1 MPETHTG
8 MQRMIIET
16 KDDVVKLSGS
26 LTRNQWMTIKAA
38 ANLLLTNHPE
48 GIIVDCSYLDSISED
63 GAKTFLEAMRDIEAA
78 KSRILVVSLPQ
89 QVLAVCKTVPGVR
102 SQLPIADTIEDARA
116 SLRMAGR
123 PGALADKRSGGSSDS
138 SKRITRILV
147 PIVANMEL
155 TYGAALAARLS
166 RGQRADIR
174 LVYFLEVPRTLPLNA
189 PLVDEEQS
197 AQKMLRDAVERARL
211 EGAAAKEHVE
221 RVRDASEGILAAA
234 KNYQVDIL
242 VLGATTEPVAGELHE
257 EFHLLVDTLIHRAPC
272 EVIVG
277 RQTPPA

>member
-1 MPETHTG
+1 
-8 MQRMIIET
+8 MIIET
-16 KDDVVKLSGS
+16 KDDVVRLSGS

-48 GIIVDCSYLDSISED
+48 GIIVDCSHLESISED

-78 KSRILVVSLPQ
+78 KSRILFVSLPR

-102 SQLPIADTIEDARA
+102 SQLPIADTIEEARA
-116 SLRMAGR
+116 SLRMANR
-123 PGALADKRSGGSSDS
+123 PGVLREKSSAAPSDSAKRSL
-138 SKRITRILV
+138 TILV

-155 TYGAALAARLS
+155 NYGAALAARLS
-166 RGQRADIR
+166 RGSKSDIR

-197 AQKMLRDAVERARL
+197 AERMLREAVASARQ
-211 EGAAAKEHVE
+211 EGSAATEHVE
-221 RVRDASEGILAAA
+221 RVRDAAEGILAAA
-234 KNYQVDIL
+234 KNYAVDIL
-242 VLGATTEPVAGELHE
+242 VLGATTEPLAGEEHE
-257 EFHLLVDTLIHRAPC
+257 TFHFLIDTLIHRAPC

-277 RQTPPA
+277 RQKPPL

>member
-1 MPETHTG
+1 
-8 MQRMIIET
+8 MIIET
-16 KDDVVKLSGS
+16 KDDVVRLSGS

-48 GIIVDCSYLDSISED
+48 GIIVDCSQLSSISED

-116 SLRMAGR
+116 SLRMANR
-123 PGALADKRSGGSSDS
+123 PGALRDKKPATTDPA
-138 SKRITRILV
+138 KRTTNILV

-155 TYGAALAARLS
+155 TYGAVLAARVS
-166 RGQRADIR
+166 RGSRADIR

-189 PLVDEEQS
+189 PLVEEEQS
-197 AQKMLRDAVERARL
+197 AQKMLRQAVESARS
-211 EGAAAKEHVE
+211 EGAVASEHVE
-221 RVRDASEGILAAA
+221 RVRDAGEGILAAA
-234 KNYQVDIL
+234 KNYQVEIL
-242 VLGATTEPVAGELHE
+242 VLGATTEPSAGEQHE
-257 EFHLLVDTLIHRAPC
+257 KFHFLVDMLIHRAPC

-277 RQTPPA
+277 RQTPPV

>member
-1 MPETHTG
+1 
-8 MQRMIIET
+8 MIIET
-16 KDDVVKLSGS
+16 KDDIVRLSGS

-48 GIIVDCSYLDSISED
+48 GIIVDCSDLESISED

-89 QVLAVCKTVPGVR
+89 QVLTVCKTVPGVR

-116 SLRMAGR
+116 SLRMANR
-123 PGALADKRSGGSSDS
+123 PGALRDKNPAGPTGAA
-138 SKRITRILV
+138 KRTLTVLV

-155 TYGAALAARLS
+155 TYGAALAARIS
-166 RGQRADIR
+166 RGGKADIR

-189 PLVDEEQS
+189 PLVEEEQS
-197 AQKMLRDAVERARL
+197 AQKMLHDAVASARQ
-211 EGAAAKEHVE
+211 EGAPATEHVE
-221 RVRDASEGILAAA
+221 RVRDAGEGILAAA

-242 VLGATTEPVAGELHE
+242 VLGATTEPLAGDQHE
-257 EFHLLVDTLIHRAPC
+257 KFHFLIDTLIHRAPC

-277 RQTPPA
+277 RQNPPL

>member
-1 MPETHTG
+1 
-8 MQRMIIET
+8 MIIET
-16 KDDVVKLSGS
+16 KDDVVRLSGS

-48 GIIVDCSYLDSISED
+48 GIIVDCAHLNSISED

-116 SLRMAGR
+116 SLRMANR
-123 PGALADKRSGGSSDS
+123 PGLLRDKKPATDA
-138 SKRITRILV
+138 SKRTSTILV

-155 TYGAALAARLS
+155 TYGAVLAARIS
-166 RGQRADIR
+166 RGSRADIR

-189 PLVDEEQS
+189 PLVEEEQ
-197 AQKMLRDAVERARL
+197 AAEKMLREAIETARQ
-211 EGAAAKEHVE
+211 EGVTASEHVE
-221 RVRDASEGILAAA
+221 RVRDAGEGILAVA

-242 VLGATTEPVAGELHE
+242 VLGATTEPNAGDEHE
-257 EFHLLVDTLIHRAPC
+257 KFHFLIDTLIHRAPC
-272 EVIVG
+272 EVIIG
-277 RQTPPA
+277 RQTPPE

>member
-1 MPETHTG
+1 
-8 MQRMIIET
+8 MIIET
-16 KDDVVKLSGS
+16 KDDVVRLSGS

-48 GIIVDCSYLDSISED
+48 GIIVDCSHLESISEA

-116 SLRMAGR
+116 SLRMANR
-123 PGALADKRSGGSSDS
+123 PGQLRDKHPAGA
-138 SKRITRILV
+138 SKRTMTLLV

-166 RGQRADIR
+166 RGSKADIR

-189 PLVDEEQS
+189 PLVEEEQS
-197 AQKMLRDAVERARL
+197 AQKMLREAVESARH
-211 EGAAAKEHVE
+211 EGAPASEHVE
-221 RVRDASEGILAAA
+221 RVRDAAEGILVVA
-234 KNYQVDIL
+234 KNYQVDTL
-242 VLGATTEPVAGELHE
+242 VLGATTEPLAGEQHE
-257 EFHLLVDTLIHRAPC
+257 KFHYLVDTLIHRAPC

-277 RQTPPA
+277 RQTPPE